1 MKWIGIISIDMELEK
16 YNEKTGEWEEITL
29 DDKELKDKETIMEV
43 YDTLMAE
50 LEIKEVMELMEEG
63 NEIND
68 DGTI

>member
-1 MKWIGIISIDMELEK
+1 MELEK

-29 DDKELKDKETIMEV
+29 DNTELKDKDTIMEV

-50 LEIKEVMELMEEG
+50 LEIQEVMELMEEG